1 MKNLHLY
8 LSLIF
13 VLTCA
18 KEDSQAPNTPPTQIV
33 KQYALTANAGDG
45 GSVTGGGTFASGTQ
59 VSLTATPSSGYSF
72 SGWSNGSTTNPLT
85 ITLNSNTT
93 ITANFQVIVN
103 SYTLTVT
110 AGEGGSVSTEGGEYE
125 EGTEVT
131 ISATP
136 DEGYEFIGWEGS
148 DSDSSSLNITM
159 NGNESLSA
167 LFQKIYF
174 SISYD
179 QIFVESPSSKP
190 LIETIRNHETDDYII
205 SSKGWLG
212 VEMREYHSGG
222 DYQNTSINT
231 GYFDF
236 SIQNYRKIDFNNDS
250 IEDIIFTVEFFPHTI
265 EKQSNMGFLILLNNN
280 DGTFSFGNHLLDSE
294 ILNANHPYR
303 FEKGDFNNDGR
314 MDFIAS
320 NVGKPQFSSDI
331 GTYVKGALP
340 VLALSNSNGTYT
352 YSTKTNMYG
361 LNPGDKF
368 FEDWDQDQ
376 VPDWLWS
383 NSASV
388 GDFNNDS
395 ALDIFLTNKIFYN
408 DGLGNFSVEGFQ
420 FSEDQL
426 ERVYQSKAKDLNND
440 GYADLIFSDQYRNK
454 KVFVLMSDFSDTSIN
469 YDKIELPPGYF
480 GELDTRANFIETM
493 DIDNDGFQDI
503 IIGATRRD
511 PYYLGSAIQV
521 IKNEAGKTFSD
532 QTNNFISDQTNYDSF
547 AGQGFIDIV
556 DFDGD
561 NDLDIIHQTFSNA
574 TDQHGTNIYV
584 NNNGFFEIF
593 DFTKIP
599 YVSWKDFDGYQ
610 DRWNNPQFAEMERLQ
625 SIFPI
630 MIDNKNSFIT
640 RVKTLVPID
649 EIAHNL
655 FYTIKP
661 KQ

>member
-1 MKNLHLY
+1 MKKLLY
-8 LSLIF
+8 PLALTLTAFLI
-13 VLTCA
+13 LYSCSA
-18 KEDSQAPNTPPTQIV
+18 DEDDTTPPPSIIQ
-33 KQYALTANAGDG
+33 
-45 GSVTGGGTFASGTQ
+45 
-59 VSLTATPSSGYSF
+59 TPEPEPPAP
-72 SGWSNGSTTNPLT
+72 TPVVV
-85 ITLNSNTT
+85 
-93 ITANFQVIVN
+93 Q
-103 SYTLTVT
+103 YTLTVT
-110 AGEGGSVSTEGGEYE
+110 AGEGGSVSTEGGTFD

-131 ISATP
+131 ITATP
-136 DEGYEFIGWEGS
+136 NEGYEFVGWEGS
-148 DSDSSSLNITM
+148 DNDSSSLTLTLNSNNNIQ
-159 NGNESLSA
+159 A
-167 LFQKIYF
+167 IFQKIYF
-174 SISYD
+174 SINYD

-190 LIETIRNHETDDYII
+190 LIEYIRNLETDYYTI

-222 DYQNTSINT
+222 DYQNTILNP

-236 SIQNYRKIDFNNDS
+236 SIQNYHKIDFNNDS
-250 IEDIIFTVEFFPHTI
+250 IEDIIFTVEFFPHTV

-320 NVGKPQFSSDI
+320 NQGKPQFSADI
-331 GTYVKGALP
+331 GSYTPGALP
-340 VLALSNSNGTYT
+340 VLALSNSDGTYT

-376 VPDWLWS
+376 VPDWLWHETV
-383 NSASV
+383 SV

-395 ALDIFLTNKIFYN
+395 ALDIFLSSKIFYN
-408 DGLGNFSVEGFQ
+408 DGQGNFSVEGFQ
-420 FSEDQL
+420 FSRDQL
-426 ERVYQSKAKDLNND
+426 ERTYSSKAKDLNND
-440 GYADLIFSDQYRNK
+440 GYADLIFSDLYRNK
-454 KVFVLMSDFSDTSIN
+454 KVFVLMSDFSGTSVS

-480 GELDTRANFIETM
+480 GELDTRANFIEAM

-532 QTNNFISDQTNYDSF
+532 QTNNFISDQTKYDSF
-547 AGQGFIDIV
+547 DGQGFIDLV

-561 NDLDIIHQTFSNA
+561 NDIDIIHQTYSRNSPA
-574 TDQHGTNIYV
+574 YGTNIYI

-593 DFTKIP
+593 DFNKIP
-599 YVSWKDFDGYQ
+599 FISWKDYEKSAFWWDEPQKFD
-610 DRWNNPQFAEMERLQ
+610 EEKKQ

-630 MIDNKNSFIT
+630 LIDDRINFISS
-640 RVKTLVPID
+640 VKTVGPDD
-649 EIAHNL
+649 EIKHVK
-655 FYTIKP
+655 FYTIEP
-661 KQ
+661 R

>member
-1 MKNLHLY
+1 MKKLLY
-8 LSLIF
+8 SLTF
-13 VLTCA
+13 TLTAFLILYSCSA
-18 KEDSQAPNTPPTQIV
+18 DEEDNTPPPSIIQ
-33 KQYALTANAGDG
+33 
-45 GSVTGGGTFASGTQ
+45 
-59 VSLTATPSSGYSF
+59 TPEPEPPAP
-72 SGWSNGSTTNPLT
+72 TPVVV
-85 ITLNSNTT
+85 
-93 ITANFQVIVN
+93 Q
-103 SYTLTVT
+103 YTLTVT
-110 AGEGGSVSTEGGEYE
+110 AGEGGSVTSGGTFD

-131 ISATP
+131 ITATP
-136 DEGYEFIGWEGS
+136 NEGYEFVGWEGS
-148 DSDSSSLNITM
+148 DNDSSSLTLTLNSNNNIQ
-159 NGNESLSA
+159 A
-167 LFQKIYF
+167 IFQKIYF
-174 SISYD
+174 SINYD

-190 LIETIRNHETDDYII
+190 LIEIIRNHETDDYII

-222 DYQNTSINT
+222 DYQNTGVNP

-250 IEDIIFTVEFFPHTI
+250 IEDIIFTVEFFPHTV

-320 NVGKPQFSSDI
+320 NQGEPQFFADV
-331 GTYVKGALP
+331 GTVVKGALP
-340 VLALSNSNGTYT
+340 VLALSNSDGTYT

-376 VPDWLWS
+376 VPDWLS
-383 NSASV
+383 HETVSV

-395 ALDIFLTNKIFYN
+395 ALDIFLSSKIFYN
-408 DGLGNFSVEGFQ
+408 DGQGNFSVEGFQ
-420 FSEDQL
+420 FSRDQL
-426 ERVYQSKAKDLNND
+426 ERTYSSKAKDLNND
-440 GYADLIFSDQYRNK
+440 GYSDLIFSDMNSDK
-454 KVFVLMSDFSDTSIN
+454 KVFVLMSDLSGTSVN

-480 GELDTRANFIETM
+480 GELDTRANFIEAM

-532 QTNNFISDQTNYDSF
+532 QTNNFIGDQTKYDSF
-547 AGQGFIDIV
+547 AGQGFIDLV

-561 NDLDIIHQTFSNA
+561 DDIDIIHQTFSNA
-574 TDQHGTNIYV
+574 NDQHGTNIYV

-610 DRWNNPQFAEMERLQ
+610 DRWNNPQSAEMERLQ

-630 MIDNKNSFIT
+630 MIGNKNSFISS
-640 RVKTLVPID
+640 VETLVD
-649 EIAHNL
+649 LETVRHNL
-655 FYTIKP
+655 FYTIEP
-661 KQ
+661 R

>member
-1 MKNLHLY
+1 MKKLLY
-8 LSLIF
+8 PLAFILTAFLI
-13 VLTCA
+13 LYSCSA
-18 KEDSQAPNTPPTQIV
+18 EEEDTTPPP
-33 KQYALTANAGDG
+33 
-45 GSVTGGGTFASGTQ
+45 SV
-59 VSLTATPSSGYSF
+59 VATPEPEPAAP
-72 SGWSNGSTTNPLT
+72 TPVVV
-85 ITLNSNTT
+85 
-93 ITANFQVIVN
+93 Q
-103 SYTLTVT
+103 YTLTVT
-110 AGEGGSVSTEGGEYE
+110 AGEGGSVTNGGTFD

-131 ISATP
+131 ITATP
-136 DEGYEFIGWEGS
+136 NEGYEFVGWEGS
-148 DSDSSSLNITM
+148 DSDSSSLNITI

-167 LFQKIYF
+167 SFQKIYF
-174 SISYD
+174 SINYD

-190 LIETIRNHETDDYII
+190 LIEIIRNHETDDYII

-222 DYQNTSINT
+222 DYQNTGVNP

-320 NVGKPQFSSDI
+320 NIGKPQFSADI

-340 VLALSNSNGTYT
+340 VLALSNSDGTYT

-395 ALDIFLTNKIFYN
+395 ALDIFLTQKIFYN
-408 DGLGNFSVEGFQ
+408 DGQGNFSVEGFQ

-454 KVFVLMSDFSDTSIN
+454 KVFVLMSDFSGTSVN

-480 GELDTRANFIETM
+480 GELDTRANFIEAM

-532 QTNNFISDQTNYDSF
+532 QTNNFISDQTKYDSF
-547 AGQGFIDIV
+547 AGQGFIDLV

-561 NDLDIIHQTFSNA
+561 DDIDIIHQTFSNN

-610 DRWNNPQFAEMERLQ
+610 NLWNNPQSAEMERLQ

-630 MIDNKNSFIT
+630 MIGNKNSFIT
-640 RVKTLVPID
+640 TVKTLGPSD
-649 EIAHNL
+649 EIVHNK

-661 KQ
+661 K